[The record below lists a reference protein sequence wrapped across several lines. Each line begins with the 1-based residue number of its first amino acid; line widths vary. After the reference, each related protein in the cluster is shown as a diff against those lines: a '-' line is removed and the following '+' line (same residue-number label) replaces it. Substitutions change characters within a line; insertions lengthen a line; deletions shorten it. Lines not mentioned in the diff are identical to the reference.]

1 MKSSALPYWLAFA
14 VTLVAMYGGYKV
26 YQVENARPAGGVTN
40 VRLSRLRE
48 FALTD
53 QSGQPFRSAD
63 MKGKVWVASFFFST
77 CPKSCTQLNANIKY
91 LTTLEELEGV
101 TWISIT
107 VDPETDTQGVL
118 KAYAENLNANLDRW
132 HFCRSDD
139 FAYIKRVAGD
149 VLTVGGVAYKGHNDY
164 VVVVDKNGKIAGLF
178 NGYNADSLKK
188 GVDLIKKCLAETP
201 SGAKAAEGE
210 PAAEAT

>member
-1 MKSSALPYWLAFA
+1 MRSSALPYWLAFA
-14 VTLVAMYGGYKV
+14 VTLVAVYGGFKV
-26 YQVENARPAGGVTN
+26 YQAENARPTGGIEN
-40 VRLSRLRE
+40 VRLPRLQE
-48 FALTD
+48 FELTD
-53 QSGQPFRSAD
+53 QSGQPFRSAE

-77 CPKSCTQLNANIKY
+77 CPASCARLNANIKY
-91 LTTLEELEGV
+91 LTTLEELADV
-101 TWISIT
+101 TWVSIT

-164 VVVVDKNGKIAGLF
+164 VVVVDRNGKIAGLF
-178 NGYNADSLKK
+178 NGYNTNDLKK
-188 GVDLIKKCLAETP
+188 GVALLKKCLAEDP
-201 SGAKAAEGE
+201 ADGKSADIE

>member
-14 VTLVAMYGGYKV
+14 VTLVAIYGGYKV
-26 YQVENARPAGGVTN
+26 YQVENARPTGGVTN
-40 VRLSRLRE
+40 VRLPRLQE
-48 FALTD
+48 FELTD

-77 CPKSCTQLNANIKY
+77 CPASCARLNANIKY
-91 LTTLEELEGV
+91 LTTLEELKDV
-101 TWISIT
+101 TWVSIT
-107 VDPETDTQGVL
+107 VDPETDSQGVL

-139 FAYIKRVAGD
+139 FAYVKRVAGD

-164 VVVVDKNGKIAGLF
+164 VVVVDREGKIAGLF
-178 NGYNADSLKK
+178 NGYNVDSLNK
-188 GVDLIKKCLAETP
+188 GVDLIKKCLAESP
-201 SGAKAAEGE
+201 GAPKSAEPQ

>member
-1 MKSSALPYWLAFA
+1 MRSSALPYWLAFA
-14 VTLVAMYGGYKV
+14 VALVAVYGGFKL
-26 YQVENARPAGGVTN
+26 YQVESARYTDSETKVSLPPLA
-40 VRLSRLRE
+40 E
-48 FALTD
+48 FELTD

-77 CPKSCTQLNANIKY
+77 CPGTCARLNANIKY
-91 LTTLEELEGV
+91 LTTLEELADV
-101 TWISIT
+101 TWASIT

-118 KAYAENLNANLDRW
+118 KAYAESLNANLGRW

-149 VLTVGGVAYKGHNDY
+149 IFKVGGVKYKGHNDF
-164 VVVVDKNGKIAGLF
+164 VVVIDKNGKIAGVF
-178 NGYNADSLKK
+178 NGYNTDDLKK
-188 GVDLIKKCLAETP
+188 GVALLKQCLAEETGDGK
-201 SGAKAAEGE
+201 SADAE

>member
-26 YQVENARPAGGVTN
+26 YQVENARPTGGVTN
-40 VRLSRLRE
+40 VRLPRLRE

-77 CPKSCTQLNANIKY
+77 CPKSCAQLNANIKY

-139 FAYIKRVAGD
+139 FSYIKRVAGD

-164 VVVVDKNGKIAGLF
+164 VVIVDKNGKIAGLF
-178 NGYNADSLKK
+178 NGYNVDSLKK

-201 SGAKAAEGE
+201 SDAKAEGG